1 MTTTM
6 MISSFPDEDAE
17 IILADFSLSREV
29 LAVEVSAVVALEEA
43 PVAVALVV
51 ALAEAVDPVGDF
63 NL

>member
-1 MTTTM
+1 MEASM
-6 MISSFPDEDAE
+6 A
-17 IILADFSLSREV
+17 
-29 LAVEVSAVVALEEA
+29 AVVALEEA